1 VVALALDTVVVDAAL
16 EVAGAV
22 ETSGVV
28 GAVAADVIAAGLV
41 VGAPALVAPLDVQA
55 AVRSTR
61 RAMAPRM
68 AREYGAVTVPSRRY
82 A

>member
-1 VVALALDTVVVDAAL
+1 VVALALDAVVVDAAL
-16 EVAGAV
+16 EVAGVV
-22 ETSGVV
+22 EAGGVG

-41 VGAPALVAPLDVQA
+41 VGAPAPVAPLDVQA

-61 RAMAPRM
+61 TAQAPRM
-68 AREYGAVTVPSRRY
+68 DREYGAVTVPSRRF